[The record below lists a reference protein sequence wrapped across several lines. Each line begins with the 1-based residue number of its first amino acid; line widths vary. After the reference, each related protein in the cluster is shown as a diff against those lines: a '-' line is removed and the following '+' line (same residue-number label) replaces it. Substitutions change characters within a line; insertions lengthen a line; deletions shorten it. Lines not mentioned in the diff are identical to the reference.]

1 MLWNKCFLLMLIF
14 LLVSVL
20 ASAVSGCLNKRYS
33 YHIKPFNI
41 VMSGLFLSLFSGL
54 IPVYFSA
61 GNTFSEI
68 RSVLTSLLCTI
79 QVFALN
85 ADTEAISE
93 TIVTGGSEYKEQ
105 YSLVMSFLFLAAPLM
120 TFGFIISLLVNISS
134 YPKYYFSLKKRIFVF
149 SELSI
154 KSAHMAQDLKKNNIN
169 SLLVFM
175 DTEEREN
182 DAADDISD
190 QLRKEGAV
198 FFRKTIL
205 EMNFRKTVFSSRKH
219 ITFFEMSESDADNIN
234 QSIKL
239 IEKYRNRPKTRL
251 YVLLKDNGSG
261 IALTNIDTGLM
272 KVRQIDHIRS
282 LVYRTVDGF
291 GDRIFRKAALLEK
304 GSDIMPLPDER
315 VPVNTLVVGMGRYG
329 REMVKALSWYG
340 QMDGFRI
347 FINAVD
353 SDPGAESRF
362 RFQCPELMDDKHNG
376 VFDPED
382 SEYLIRIYS
391 GIETD
396 SYEYEKTIK
405 QFRNISYVF
414 VSLGNDEK
422 NIRAAV
428 SLRMIFERLGQHPV
442 IQTVVYQPELSEAVG
457 RAGTFMGESYDIEYI
472 GDIRTSYSEKVI
484 INSDLEKAAFER
496 HKKRTDR
503 AEEDFWKY
511 EYYYRTSSAAA
522 VHMKARI
529 ACRLPGADMDEHNI
543 LPEEKNR
550 IAILE
555 HRRWNTYMR
564 SEGYVFSGSD
574 DESTRNDLGKMHHCL
589 IRYSDLSESEKEK
602 DVKISLV

>member
-1 MLWNKCFLLMLIF
+1 MFWNECFILMSVI
-14 LLVSVL
+14 LLVSLL
-20 ASAVSGCLNKRYS
+20 AAAVSGYLNKRYS

-41 VMSGLFLSLFSGL
+41 VMSGLFMSIFFGLFPVNFSSGN
-54 IPVYFSA
+54 IV
-61 GNTFSEI
+61 SEI
-68 RSVLTSLLCTI
+68 RAVLTSLLCTI

-93 TIVTGGSEYKEQ
+93 TIITGCSEYQEQ
-105 YSLVMSFLFLAAPLM
+105 YSLIMSFLFLAAPLM
-120 TFGFIISLLVNISS
+120 TFGFIISLLVNVSS
-134 YPKYYFSLKKRIFVF
+134 YPKYFFCLKKKIYVF

-154 KSAHMAQDLKKNNIN
+154 KSAQMAQDLKKNNKN
-169 SLLVFM
+169 SLIVFT
-175 DTEEREN
+175 DTEKKEN

-205 EMNFRKTVFSSRKH
+205 EMNFRKTIFSSRKH

-234 QSIKL
+234 QSIIL
-239 IEKYRNRPKTRL
+239 IEKYRNRTKTRL
-251 YVLLKDNGSG
+251 YVLLQDNGSG

-291 GDRIFRKAALLEK
+291 GNRLFRKAVLLEK
-304 GSDIMPLPDER
+304 GSETMPLPDER

-347 FINAVD
+347 YINAVD
-353 SDPGAESRF
+353 SDPKAESRF

-382 SEYLIRIYS
+382 SEHFIRICS

-396 SYEYEKTIK
+396 TYEYEQMIK
-405 QFRNISYVF
+405 QLRHVSYIF
-414 VSLGNDEK
+414 VSLGKDEK

-428 SLRMIFERLGQHPV
+428 SLRMIFERMGEHPV
-442 IQTVVYQPELSEAVG
+442 IQAVVYQPDLSEAVSA
-457 RAGTFMGESYDIEYI
+457 AGTFMGESYDIEYI
-472 GDIRTSYSEKVI
+472 GDIRTSYSENVI

-529 ACRLPGADMDEHNI
+529 ACGIPGADMDEHNI
-543 LPEEKNR
+543 SPEEKQR
-550 IAILE
+550 IAVLE

-564 SEGYVFSGSD
+564 SEGYVFSGSEE
-574 DESTRNDLGKMHHCL
+574 ESSRNDLGRMHHCL
-589 IRYSDLSESEKEK
+589 IRYSDLSESEKDK
-602 DVKISLV
+602 DIKISLV